1 MLAAA
6 NPDSQPATTLGSTP
20 MHRSAWQIVLTMITA
35 TAVAACTSTEEGLI
49 ERGYPPAYAEG
60 YEHGCASGKAAAGG
74 LFEEA
79 QKDEGRYQASESEYA
94 QGWDAGYAKCQADM
108 RTMVTDARA
117 RNPSR
122 DK

>member
-1 MLAAA
+1 MSGR
-6 NPDSQPATTLGSTP
+6 DTLGSTL
-20 MHRSAWQIVLTMITA
+20 MHGSTWRIVRTMITA
-35 TAVAACTSTEEGLI
+35 TAIAACTSTEEGLI
-49 ERGYPPAYAEG
+49 ERGYPPAYALG
-60 YEHGCASGKAAAGG
+60 YEHGCASGKATAGG

-79 QKDEGRYQASESEYA
+79 QKDEARYQASESEYA
-94 QGWDAGYAKCQADM
+94 QGWDAGYAKCLADM